1 MRNIEILKTQLSPR
15 VTLDKEN
22 NTFEIFGK
30 SGVENA
36 EDFYKKIL
44 DWFTDYFKTPNENTE
59 IVFYLEYLNSASS
72 VQIGKL
78 LNIFEMNKEKSNIT
92 VNWFCE
98 TDDETMS
105 EVGKEFKY
113 MFEVQF
119 NLKIIKEDSD
129 NFKFFD

>member
-1 MRNIEILKTQLSPR
+1 MRNIKIPKTQLSPR
-15 VTLDKEN
+15 VILDKDT

-30 SGVENA
+30 SAVENA
-36 EDFYKKIL
+36 EDFYKTIL

-78 LNIFEMNKEKSNIT
+78 LNIFEMNKEKSNII

-129 NFKFFD
+129 NFKF